1 MAKLRHIA
9 MAVPDLEEAAAFYEK
24 TFDLE
29 RVKQTKMR
37 IYLSDGTMNL
47 TLLPSGDLV
56 GDAREGFVGLHHLG
70 FVVDDT
76 EGSERKLAENG
87 GKIVETPNDY
97 VALNAERK
105 YWDPNGVMVDIS
117 ETYWV
122 GSK

>member
-9 MAVPDLEEAAAFYEK
+9 MSVPDMEKAAVFYEK

-29 RVKQTKMR
+29 RVKQTKRR
-37 IYLSDGTMNL
+37 ICLSDGTINL
-47 TLLPSGDLV
+47 TLVPSTDLV
-56 GDAREGFVGLHHLG
+56 GDDREGYVGLHQLG
-70 FVVDDT
+70 FVVSNT
-76 EGSERKLAENG
+76 ERSEHKLVENG
-87 GKIVETPNDY
+87 GKIVETPKDY
-97 VALNAERK
+97 VGVNAERK

>member
-9 MAVPDLEEAAAFYEK
+9 MSVPDMEKAAVFYEK

-29 RVKQTKMR
+29 RVKQTKRR
-37 IYLSDGTMNL
+37 IYLSDGTINL
-47 TLLPSGDLV
+47 TLVPSTDLV
-56 GDAREGFVGLHHLG
+56 GDNREGYVGLHHLG
-70 FVVDDT
+70 FVVSNT
-76 EGSERKLAENG
+76 ERSEHRLVENG
-87 GKIVETPNDY
+87 GKIVETPKDY
-97 VALNAERK
+97 VGVNAERK

>member
-9 MAVPDLEEAAAFYEK
+9 MSVPDMEKAAVFYEK

-29 RVKQTKMR
+29 RIKQTKRR
-37 IYLSDGTMNL
+37 IYLSDGTINL
-47 TLLPSGDLV
+47 TLMPSTDLV
-56 GDAREGFVGLHHLG
+56 GDDREGYVGLHHLG
-70 FVVDDT
+70 FVVNNT
-76 EGSERKLAENG
+76 ERSENRLAENG
-87 GKIVETPNDY
+87 GKIVETPKDY
-97 VALNAERK
+97 VGVNAERK

>member
-9 MAVPDLEEAAAFYEK
+9 MSVPDMEKAAVFYEK

-29 RVKQTKMR
+29 RVKQTKRR
-37 IYLSDGTMNL
+37 IYLSDGTINL
-47 TLLPSGDLV
+47 TLMPSTDLV
-56 GDAREGFVGLHHLG
+56 GDDREGYVGLHHLG
-70 FVVDDT
+70 FVVSNT
-76 EGSERKLAENG
+76 ENSEHRLAENG
-87 GKIVETPNDY
+87 GKIVDTPKDY
-97 VALNAERK
+97 VGVNAERK

>member
-1 MAKLRHIA
+1 
-9 MAVPDLEEAAAFYEK
+9 MAVPDMETAAAFYEK

-29 RVKQTKMR
+29 RVKQTKRR

-47 TLLPSGDLV
+47 TLLPSTDLV
-56 GDAREGFVGLHHLG
+56 GDDRVDFVGLHHLG

-76 EGSERKLAENG
+76 EGSERKLSENG
-87 GKIVETPNDY
+87 GKIVETPSDY
-97 VALNAERK
+97 VGLNAERK